1 MRKIERYRKNTAPDA
16 FQLKVS
22 GAGVNI
28 NGYGFLMT
36 ISKEK
41 DPTDTGEQLYQ
52 LIGTIDSISEGKFS
66 FAPSPVQA
74 DQELGDYFWDIEV
87 TDSAGKTRTLE
98 KGKYKYLQPIT
109 Q

>member
-1 MRKIERYRKNTAPDA
+1 MRKIERYRGNTASDT
-16 FQLKVS
+16 FQLKVK
-22 GAGVNI
+22 GVAINI

-87 TDSAGKTRTLE
+87 TDSTGKTKTLE
-98 KGKYKYLQPIT
+98 KGEYIFLQPIT